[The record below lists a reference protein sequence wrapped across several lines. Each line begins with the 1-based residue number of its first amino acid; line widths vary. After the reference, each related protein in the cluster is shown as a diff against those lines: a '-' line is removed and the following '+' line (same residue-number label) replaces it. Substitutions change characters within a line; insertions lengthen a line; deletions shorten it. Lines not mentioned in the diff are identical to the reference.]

1 MTREEWRKRAID
13 HGIELTKT
21 KKQLEIAVA
30 TLELYALEKMYLR
43 ENKTGI
49 EFEFANLGYNR
60 AKEALEKIKELDKN
74 E

>member
-1 MTREEWRKRAID
+1 M
-13 HGIELTKT
+13 TKT

-60 AKEALEKIKELDKN
+60 AKETLEKIKELDKN